1 MVLTVD
7 TSTKSLS
14 LSLFQE
20 VELAHIELRHQLAH
34 SQQIVSICDFL
45 LKRLSLPLES
55 LSALYAGIGPGSFT
69 GIRIGLSFVNTL
81 SQVLHIPLLGV
92 SSLDLLAFE
101 NGRWYNSVVSF
112 IRSRKHEVYTAY
124 YEHGSRK
131 SNYVALKKDD
141 FIAFL
146 KDCSPK
152 NIVAPEDD
160 FQDLEEIKELDTEI
174 FFSFPS
180 SRSLY
185 YIARE
190 CDMKP
195 GSQYLKPIYVRSI

>member
-1 MVLTVD
+1 MILTLD
-7 TSTKSLS
+7 TSTKALS
-14 LSLFQE
+14 ISLFQE
-20 VELAHIELRHQLAH
+20 VELAHIELRHKLAH

-45 LKRLSLPLES
+45 LKRLSFSLKS
-55 LSALYAGIGPGSFT
+55 LSAAYAGIGPGSFT

-81 SQVLHIPLLGV
+81 SQVLRIPLLGV

-124 YEHGSRK
+124 YRQGSRE
-131 SNYVALKKDD
+131 SDYIALEKND

-160 FQDLEEIKELDTEI
+160 FQDLEEIKELDIEI
-174 FFSFPS
+174 SFSFPS

-185 YIARE
+185 YISRE
-190 CDMKP
+190 CGMNP
-195 GSQYLKPIYVRSI
+195 GKQYLKPIYIRSI